1 MNTTHAI
8 AIDTHFFL
16 SAITDGPEGDMAR
29 GQIIKA
35 AEGAKQKSL
44 AWCVHIK
51 QIQEIQHK
59 LSQVLA
65 APDTT
70 DEEKDAATDLFAW
83 LESLEAIL
91 RLDKTRGA
99 HQELNVVFGDPIN
112 YTIAA
117 EAEELGD
124 YLRRK
129 TAEAS
134 GERNDSTFYAFAA
147 LEHAVALSG
156 DSHMRELD
164 KAARSIRE
172 NSSAKKRKGEKL
184 DNMESLLLEHNPYP
198 VLISTPNKTTSK
210 QRPEKTLSELTGFP
224 G

>member
-1 MNTTHAI
+1 MPTMNTTHAI

-83 LESLEAIL
+83 LESMEAIL

-99 HQELNVVFGDPIN
+99 HHELNVVFGDPIN

-117 EAEELGD
+117 
-124 YLRRK
+124 
-129 TAEAS
+129 
-134 GERNDSTFYAFAA
+134 
-147 LEHAVALSG
+147 
-156 DSHMRELD
+156 
-164 KAARSIRE
+164 
-172 NSSAKKRKGEKL
+172 
-184 DNMESLLLEHNPYP
+184 
-198 VLISTPNKTTSK
+198 
-210 QRPEKTLSELTGFP
+210 
-224 G
+224 